1 MKLLITIFCLIPNL
15 AYAYL
20 GPGMGGG
27 ILLATFGIIFAVIVG
42 IFGFFWFPL
51 KKAFKAKVP
60 LWIIIFLI
68 FIALAVAAVDNKKK
82 IKNLRII
89 HNKIVSK
96 NDIPPVFKKHIKK
109 EKFVRNFNTNRNA
122 LLVLPRYDGNL
133 LRSVVEIIDLN
144 TFEVLHT
151 YRHDIESMN
160 EMVTNKLEH
169 RRLKKDKNE
178 LRFLYNHP
186 LILSDGSL
194 VSNYNKSPL
203 FRIDFCGNL
212 MWINDEERFHHS
224 QMLDSDGN
232 IWVPSTLFPYSKLIE
247 TNFGTGAPSFGFD
260 DDSIAKIN
268 TSGEILFQK
277 SVAEMLIENKFMR
290 DDYNLVNYHD
300 PIHLNDIEPAFT
312 TTKYWEKGDVFLSI
326 RHLSAIVHY
335 RPSTDKVINYFEGP
349 FSMQHDVDII
359 SDKEIAIFNNNNPA
373 TKNQPSFCCAEILIY
388 NFETKTYTKKFN
400 PQMIENK
407 IRTRTEGLADYL
419 KDGSIMVEEQNHG
432 RIIFFDKNGN
442 VEWEYVNKDDK
453 GNVYSISWSRI
464 IENQELVN
472 SIRNKINNTNCSEK

>member
-1 MKLLITIFCLIPNL
+1 MKKFILFFCLIPNFS
-15 AYAYL
+15 YAYL
-20 GPGMGGG
+20 GPGIGGG
-27 ILLATFGIIFAVIVG
+27 ILIATIGIIFALVVG
-42 IFGFFWFPL
+42 IFGFFWFPIKKLL
-51 KKAFKAKVP
+51 KIKIPIWILVFV
-60 LWIIIFLI
+60 III
-68 FIALAVAAVDNKKK
+68 AAVIDNRGR
-82 IKNLRII
+82 IKNLRIAN
-89 HNKIVSK
+89 NKIIFK
-96 NDIPPVFKKHIKK
+96 NDIPPVFKKHLKK
-109 EKFVRNFNTNRNA
+109 DKFKRYYQNTRNA
-122 LLVLPRYDGNL
+122 LLVLPRYDGNQ
-133 LRSVVEIIDLN
+133 LRSIVEIIDLN
-144 TFEVLHT
+144 SFETIHT
-151 YRHDIESMN
+151 YKHDIDGMN
-160 EMVTNKLEH
+160 KKVTNTLEH
-169 RRLKKDKNE
+169 PRLKKDKNE
-178 LRFLYNHP
+178 LRFLYQHP
-186 LILSDGSL
+186 LVLNDGSL
-194 VSNYNKSPL
+194 ISHYNKTPL
-203 FRIDFCGNL
+203 FKIDFCSNL
-212 MWINDEERFHHS
+212 KWINDEERFHHS
-224 QMLDSDGN
+224 QMLDVDGN
-232 IWVPSTLFPYSKLIE
+232 IWVPSTLFPYSKLIR
-247 TNFGTGAPSFGFD
+247 TNFGNDASSFGFE
-260 DDSIAKIN
+260 DDSIAKIS
-268 TSGEILFQK
+268 TDGDILFQK

-312 TTKYWEKGDVFLSI
+312 TTKYWKKGDVFLSI

-373 TKNQPSFCCAEILIY
+373 TKNQPGFCCAEILIY

-407 IRTRTEGLADYL
+407 IRTRSEGLADYL

-472 SIRNKINNTNCSEK
+472 SIRNKINTTNCSEN